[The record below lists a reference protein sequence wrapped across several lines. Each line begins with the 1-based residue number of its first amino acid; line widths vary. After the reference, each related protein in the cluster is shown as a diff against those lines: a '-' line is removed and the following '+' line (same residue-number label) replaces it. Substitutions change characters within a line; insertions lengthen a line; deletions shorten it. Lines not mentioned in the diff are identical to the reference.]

1 LTTSPPSQRVLI
13 AGSYGQGNTGDEAI
27 LSVLLRGLRARRP
40 DARLQVV
47 SGDVA
52 ATRAQHGVEA
62 LYWGDWAPL
71 AEALRQTDLLILGG
85 GGIFFDYWGF
95 DPGRLLDNEAPDLAH
110 YASFPLLAWLF
121 AKPLLIYACGVGPL
135 FTPEG
140 REAVRLAFA
149 LASRASVRD
158 AESKA
163 LLEQIG
169 VAGERVEV
177 TADPAFALEPAGEER
192 ARSLMAAAGIAA
204 GRPVVGL
211 TPRPWDF
218 GVSQETW
225 ETGLAAAVA
234 AFARSHGAQVLLV
247 PFHAGYD
254 DPALARLRVKLA
266 AGGLPAADVR
276 SLGSGG
282 SPEEIAAVVGSC
294 DLLIGLRLHSVL
306 FALLSGTSA
315 VALAYDPKVRQLARL
330 AGHEELC
337 LDLSDLGGL
346 GPLLERAWGA
356 REALR
361 RDFLAASRELKQA
374 AERNVELAGELLA
387 GDAPLPPPLAA
398 TDLEVLR
405 RFAGHALE
413 GRLHDVAARNAVI
426 HERGAVIERQW
437 QEMEQYRTWLQSQQ
451 QETEE
456 QRRIAEERRR
466 IAEEQRRIAGEQ
478 RQALEERTQEQ
489 EVVLLALRQ
498 QELALQQ
505 QELVLRQQEDA
516 LVTYRQIR
524 EQRDL
529 VLAERNDLDRRLSEL
544 EATIAY
550 RLVSRFWAAM
560 RRLLPEGTR
569 RRRIY
574 RQVRGALGRRLPHA
588 PAAPAALA
596 APGPA
601 PAAPGEPAPDPR
613 GDLLR
618 FEDRVRAAG
627 GPTVVAIVSATQLV
641 ESEGQRPTQLA
652 LELSRRGIPVVFV
665 YWRWW
670 KSEWRPQDRV
680 TDGILQ
686 IPIDVVTDHPEALTG
701 AFAGLSRI
709 LMIEFPH
716 PGFFELLAAAN
727 AAGWTTVYD
736 ALDDWEEFQ
745 RVGQAVWYDEG
756 FEGHLIN
763 AADAVFAI
771 NDTLA
776 ARLRKLGGEEVQ
788 IVRNGVRAGIEAV
801 REPRPLPRG
810 EVTVGYFGY
819 LAGAWFDWEL
829 VAAAARRRP
838 SWRFYLIGYGGSPEG
853 VAVPANV
860 ELLGKQPQSDL
871 AAFAAHWDVAIV
883 PFRPDRLAAGADP
896 IKTYEYLAM
905 GLPVVCTGVYP
916 PPGGEGFVQ
925 RAEDVGGF
933 LAALERAA
941 ALPPAAA
948 AGRRAFAAA
957 CTWAH
962 RLDELLAALAR
973 GDQRV
978 AEKRALLG
986 AAP

>member
-1 LTTSPPSQRVLI
+1 VLI

-27 LSVLLRGLRARRP
+27 LGVLLRGLRAGRP
-40 DARLQVV
+40 GIHLQVV

-52 ATRAQHGVEA
+52 ATRDQHGVEA
-62 LYWGDWAPL
+62 LYWGDWAAI
-71 AEALRQTDLLILGG
+71 AEALRQADLLILGG

-95 DPGRLLDNEAPDLAH
+95 DPGRLLENAAPDLAH

-135 FTPEG
+135 FSAEG
-140 REAVRLAFA
+140 REAVRVAFA

-169 VAGERVEV
+169 AGERVEV
-177 TADPAFALEPAGEER
+177 TADPAFALQPAGEER
-192 ARSLMAAAGIAA
+192 ARSLLAAAGIAA
-204 GRPVVGL
+204 GRPVVGI

-218 GVSQETW
+218 GVSQEAW
-225 ETGLAAAVA
+225 ETGLAEAVA
-234 AFARSHGAQVLLV
+234 AFTRSIGGQVLLI
-247 PFHAGYD
+247 PFHTGYD
-254 DPALARLRVKLA
+254 DPALERLRVKLA
-266 AGGLPAADVR
+266 AGGLAAADVR
-276 SLGSGG
+276 SLGGGG
-282 SPEEIAAVVGSC
+282 SPEEIAALVGSC

-306 FALLSGTSA
+306 FALLSGTPV
-315 VALAYDPKVRQLARL
+315 VALAYDPKVRHLARL

-337 LDLSDLGGL
+337 LDLADLGGL

-361 RDFLAASRELKQA
+361 RDFLAASRELARA

-387 GDAPLPPPLAA
+387 GAPLPPPLAA
-398 TDLEVLR
+398 ADREALR
-405 RFAGHALE
+405 RLVGHALE
-413 GRLHDVAARNAVI
+413 GRLRDVAGRNAVI
-426 HERGAVIERQW
+426 QERGAIIERQW
-437 QEMEQYRTWLQSQQ
+437 VEMEQYRAWLQSEQQ
-451 QETEE
+451 ATEE

-466 IAEEQRRIAGEQ
+466 IAEEQRRLAGEQ
-478 RQALEERTQEQ
+478 RQALEKRTQEQ
-489 EVVLLALRQ
+489 EVVLLTLRQ

-505 QELVLRQQEDA
+505 QELALRQQEDA
-516 LVTYRQIR
+516 LATYRQIR

-574 RQVRGALGRRLPHA
+574 RQLRGALGRRLPAAA
-588 PAAPAALA
+588 PAAPATA
-596 APGPA
+596 GPA
-601 PAAPGEPAPDPR
+601 PGAPGETPPDPR

-627 GPTVVAIVSATQLV
+627 ARTVVAIVSATQLV

-670 KSEWRPQDRV
+670 KNEWRPQDRV
-680 TDGILQ
+680 TDGIVQ

-716 PGFFELLAAAN
+716 PAFFELLAAAN

-756 FEGHLIN
+756 FERHLIN

-776 ARLRKLGGEEVQ
+776 ARLRDLEGEEVQ
-788 IVRNGVRAGIEAV
+788 IVRNGVRAGIETV
-801 REPRPLPRG
+801 REPRPLVRG

-838 SWRFYLIGYGGSPEG
+838 AWRFYLIGYGGSPEG
-853 VAVPANV
+853 LAVPANV

-883 PFRPDRLAAGADP
+883 PFKPDRLAAGADP

-925 RAEDVGGF
+925 RAEDVEGF
-933 LAALERAA
+933 VAALARAA
-941 ALPPAAA
+941 GLPPAAA
-948 AGRRAFAAA
+948 AERRAFAAA

-978 AEKRALLG
+978 AEKRALLE
-986 AAP
+986 ATL